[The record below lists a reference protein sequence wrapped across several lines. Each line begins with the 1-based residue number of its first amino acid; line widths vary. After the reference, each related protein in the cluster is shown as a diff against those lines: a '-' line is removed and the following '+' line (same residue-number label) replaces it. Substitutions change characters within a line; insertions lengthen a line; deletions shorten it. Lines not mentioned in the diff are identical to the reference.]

1 MEAAFEISAVTY
13 LHCCSSL
20 FGRGI
25 MLYRRGILPLSGHP
39 PCEQSEPVANAAQF
53 EQSEPMANEL
63 NEPVAEQRAAKARS
77 KNKGGGKRKEWKE
90 IGIETVEAKESLREA
105 ARRWLAEK
113 KIIHRPLNTSSNNRH

>member
-1 MEAAFEISAVTY
+1 M
-13 LHCCSSL
+13 LH
-20 FGRGI
+20 
-25 MLYRRGILPLSGHP
+25 RRRILPLSGHP
-39 PCEQSEPVANAAQF
+39 PCEQSERVAFAAQPEQSEPVANAAQF

>member
-1 MEAAFEISAVTY
+1 
-13 LHCCSSL
+13 
-20 FGRGI
+20 

-39 PCEQSEPVANAAQF
+39 PCEQSEPVANAAQPEQSEPVANAAQPEQSEPVANAAQL

-90 IGIETVEAKESLREA
+90 MLYHSIPVKVC
-105 ARRWLAEK
+105 
-113 KIIHRPLNTSSNNRH
+113 SN